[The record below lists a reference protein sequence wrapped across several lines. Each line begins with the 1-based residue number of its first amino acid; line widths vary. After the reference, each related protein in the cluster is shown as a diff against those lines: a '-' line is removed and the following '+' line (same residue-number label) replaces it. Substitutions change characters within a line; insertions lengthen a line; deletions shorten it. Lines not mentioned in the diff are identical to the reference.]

1 MYVYV
6 TYSVN
11 FFKLFFFLFK
21 SRFVWNLETLL
32 ITERGITD
40 LYIWVFINQSWQNLI
55 IHNLYTANVSSLV
68 PDGVQ
73 DVREIQSF
81 ISNCTT
87 IHFFHGNKFCI
98 KVHSVLV
105 AFHKKLGCWLRF
117 SKGETENI
125 SKTMYSWDCTNHVLQ
140 LPDMDELFFVK
151 RSC

>member
-98 KVHSVLV
+98 KVHC
-105 AFHKKLGCWLRF
+105 LGCI
-117 SKGETENI
+117 SQETGLLTLIQQRWNWTYF
-125 SKTMYSWDCTNHVLQ
+125 KDYVLMRMY
-140 LPDMDELFFVK
+140 
-151 RSC
+151 